1 MNFLSGSSE
10 MAQRIRE
17 FDWVNHPFGPLD
29 EWPQSLRSALS
40 ICLHSKLPTAIYW
53 GSELRLLYNDAWS
66 IIPGPRHPA
75 ALGAPARDV
84 WSDIWHIIEPQFTEL
99 IRTGEG
105 LYVEDQMLPMQRYGA
120 LEETYWNY
128 SFTAIR
134 GEDGRIVG
142 VFNNGSE
149 TTDKVLAQR
158 QTSFLLR
165 FDENLRTR
173 ADPKNARRFAVEFL
187 GEHLAVAQVGFC
199 EFDPRTGDHPVVETW
214 SERGDVSPT
223 GILGLETIYPSETV
237 MLANGVPMRID
248 RMDDNAVPAR
258 LREIFTAAGVNAA
271 VAAPWID
278 QGRLASVLFAHS
290 REPRSWTRYEMTTVA
305 EVLRRTWVWMEQRRA
320 RERERIM
327 IREIDHRARNV
338 LAVTKSVIHLTQ
350 AESIEQFRAKIE
362 DRIASLSRSHSLL
375 SSESWSDIDL
385 ATIIRD
391 ELEPYRESD
400 LAVIDM
406 DGPRVDLSA
415 QMTQSLA
422 LVLHELTTNA
432 AKYGPLSEAGGRLSI
447 RWRTDNDRLELEWR
461 EHVLAGKSAPS
472 VPKGGFGS
480 KLMNQIILQQ
490 LDGTLERQ
498 MESDGLYC
506 RIALPL
512 VDGLTVEKPD
522 DKKDVPSTAPI
533 QGVLIVEDEALIAMD
548 IEMMIEDLGHR
559 VSATANSVASA
570 LEAID
575 NHTPSLAVVDLNLG
589 GESSEPVITALGAKG
604 VPIIVASGYS
614 DFVTPEGIEA
624 PVTKLMKPVSR
635 ELLEQAIDKVSKT

>member
-1 MNFLSGSSE
+1 MP
-10 MAQRIRE
+10 I
-17 FDWVNHPFGPLD
+17 
-29 EWPQSLRSALS
+29 
-40 ICLHSKLPTAIYW
+40 AIYW

-66 IIPGPRHPA
+66 NIPGPRHPS
-75 ALGAPARDV
+75 ALGAPAREV
-84 WSDIWHIIEPQFTEL
+84 WSDIWHVIEPQFAEL

-105 LYVEDQMLPMQRYGA
+105 VYVEDQMLPMQRYGV

-142 VFNNGSE
+142 VFNGGSE

-165 FDENLRTR
+165 FDENLRAR
-173 ADPKNARRFAVEFL
+173 DDPESARRFAVEFL
-187 GEHLAVAQVGFC
+187 GEHLKVAQMGFC
-199 EFDPRTGDHPVVETW
+199 EFDSKNRDLPVVETW
-214 SERGDVSPT
+214 HDSSDGSAANIT
-223 GILGLETIYPSETV
+223 GLEKIYPSEADR
-237 MLANGVPMRID
+237 LANGVPLRID
-248 RMDDNAVPAR
+248 RMDDDSAPER
-258 LREIFTAAGVNAA
+258 LREIFTSAGINAA

-278 QGRLASVLFAHS
+278 QGRLVSVLYAHS
-290 REPRSWTRYEMTTVA
+290 REPRSWTRYEMATIA
-305 EVLRRTWVWMEQRRA
+305 EVLRRTWVWIEQRRA

-350 AESIEQFRAKIE
+350 AETIEEFRAKIE

-385 ATIIRD
+385 ATILRN

-400 LAVIDM
+400 LAVIEM

-422 LVLHELTTNA
+422 LIFHELTTNA
-432 AKYGPLSEAGGRLSI
+432 AKYGPLSESGGRLSI
-447 RWRTDNDRLELEWR
+447 RWRMDDGLLELQWR
-461 EHVLAGKSAPS
+461 EHVIAGKSAPS

-480 KLMNQIILQQ
+480 KLMNQIVLQQ
-490 LDGTLERQ
+490 LDGMLERR
-498 MESDGLYC
+498 MESDGLFC

-512 VDGLTVEKPD
+512 ADGLRVEQPVSD
-522 DKKDVPSTAPI
+522 QDVPLAEPS

-548 IEMMIEDLGHR
+548 IEMMIEDLGHG
-559 VSATANSVASA
+559 VAATANSVAAA

-575 NHTPSLAVVDLNLG
+575 RHLPSLAVVDLNLG
-589 GESSEPVITALGAKG
+589 GESSEPVIASLGAKG

-614 DFVTPEGIEA
+614 DFETPEGIEA

-635 ELLEQAIDKVSKT
+635 ELLEQAIDKVGKSLK